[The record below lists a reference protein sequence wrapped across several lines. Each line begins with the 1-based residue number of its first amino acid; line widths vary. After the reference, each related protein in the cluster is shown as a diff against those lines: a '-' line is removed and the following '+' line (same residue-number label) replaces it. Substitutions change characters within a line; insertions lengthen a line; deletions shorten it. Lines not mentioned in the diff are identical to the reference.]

1 MKSQSQNI
9 DQRVYPTKCNKKV
22 TDDVIKVIDFLASNT
37 MKKTR
42 EPSHFD
48 INDMLY
54 TSAATAKEHLNY
66 LKEIPKQRL
75 KKAPPKW
82 LNSIE
87 SNITIKKN

>member
-1 MKSQSQNI
+1 
-9 DQRVYPTKCNKKV
+9 
-22 TDDVIKVIDFLASNT
+22 
-37 MKKTR
+37 
-42 EPSHFD
+42 
-48 INDMLY
+48 MLY

-87 SNITIKKN
+87 SNIAIKKN